1 MKEPFIHSIAP
12 AVAFSMGK
20 AFPEI
25 VERQDHIQKVIRT
38 EEESFNQTLDHGLE
52 IFASVLERLGAE
64 KKFPGD
70 EAFKLYDTYGFPLD
84 LTQVMASERGLT
96 VDAGGFTALMED
108 QRRRGRKNDKMKSAG
123 GGTQLADV
131 FDAVGDSSFVGYE
144 TLETPATLAVAAEG
158 RFITLDRTPFYV
170 ESGGQVD
177 DTGIVEGKNF
187 SAEIVHSFRS
197 GKKIIHEV
205 RLVRGSLEA
214 SAGTTVAA
222 RVDRERRENIQ
233 RNHSA
238 THLVHEALRRVLGTH
253 VHQQGSL
260 VAPDYL
266 RFDFPHFGRMTPEE
280 IRRVEDMVNGK
291 IAEGF
296 PVVTEIDIPIEQARK
311 IPNVKMFFGD
321 KYGDIVRVVIMD
333 ERYSVEFC
341 GGTHVGNT
349 KEIGLFKIINESSI
363 ASGVRRIEAVTG
375 DGLRRYIEEQARKAG
390 GLHEKIA
397 RMVEEKETL
406 QKQLGLASSPPPPA
420 RPSFGAIVL
429 PGGVLTREH
438 LEGVQDTVRKAE
450 ELVDGLGKETID
462 LRKEIS
468 RTRMR
473 EESSSLASLARGG
486 VEVDGIT
493 VATAKVAAAS
503 LDELKTLGDALRAQ
517 LRRGVGVL
525 AAVIDEKI
533 SLVCVVTDDVIKEKG
548 LQAGKIVG
556 ALAREVGG
564 GGGGKPHLATAGGKD
579 VARLEEA
586 LRGVPE
592 IVRSMLNVSSG
603 RARP

>member
-1 MKEPFIHSIAP
+1 
-12 AVAFSMGK
+12 
-20 AFPEI
+20 
-25 VERQDHIQKVIRT
+25 
-38 EEESFNQTLDHGLE
+38 
-52 IFASVLERLGAE
+52 
-64 KKFPGD
+64 
-70 EAFKLYDTYGFPLD
+70 
-84 LTQVMASERGLT
+84 
-96 VDAGGFTALMED
+96 
-108 QRRRGRKNDKMKSAG
+108 
-123 GGTQLADV
+123 
-131 FDAVGDSSFVGYE
+131 
-144 TLETPATLAVAAEG
+144 
-158 RFITLDRTPFYV
+158 
-170 ESGGQVD
+170 
-177 DTGIVEGKNF
+177 
-187 SAEIVHSFRS
+187 
-197 GKKIIHEV
+197 
-205 RLVRGSLEA
+205 
-214 SAGTTVAA
+214 
-222 RVDRERRENIQ
+222 
-233 RNHSA
+233 
-238 THLVHEALRRVLGTH
+238 
-253 VHQQGSL
+253 
-260 VAPDYL
+260 
-266 RFDFPHFGRMTPEE
+266 
-280 IRRVEDMVNGK
+280 
-291 IAEGF
+291 
-296 PVVTEIDIPIEQARK
+296 
-311 IPNVKMFFGD
+311 
-321 KYGDIVRVVIMD
+321 
-333 ERYSVEFC
+333 
-341 GGTHVGNT
+341 
-349 KEIGLFKIINESSI
+349 
-363 ASGVRRIEAVTG
+363 
-375 DGLRRYIEEQARKAG
+375 
-390 GLHEKIA
+390 
-397 RMVEEKETL
+397 
-406 QKQLGLASSPPPPA
+406 
-420 RPSFGAIVL
+420 
-429 PGGVLTREH
+429 VLTREH

>member
-1 MKEPFIHSIAP
+1 
-12 AVAFSMGK
+12 
-20 AFPEI
+20 
-25 VERQDHIQKVIRT
+25 
-38 EEESFNQTLDHGLE
+38 
-52 IFASVLERLGAE
+52 
-64 KKFPGD
+64 
-70 EAFKLYDTYGFPLD
+70 
-84 LTQVMASERGLT
+84 
-96 VDAGGFTALMED
+96 MED

-144 TLETPATLAVAAEG
+144 TLETPATLAVADEG

-177 DTGIVEGKNF
+177 DTGIVEGKDF

-197 GKKIIHEV
+197 GKKIIHEI
-205 RLVRGSLEA
+205 RLIRGSLEA
-214 SAGTTVAA
+214 SAGTAVAA

-238 THLVHEALRRVLGTH
+238 THLVHEALRRVLGAH